1 MLVIHSCFNHSI
13 QDNTVSLA
21 LFNRISG
28 ILKRTFSSG
37 AHLHCFFFFLRLPGL
52 LINLPNLFVI
62 KNETGIHNLPSQLI
76 FNVYNMENQESINQ
90 ISERKSYVVSKIQ
103 DAVYHIMFPLFQSH
117 KKKNFRF
124 IQIPSTELTHI
135 K

>member
-37 AHLHCFFFFLRLPGL
+37 AHLHFFFLRLPGL

-76 FNVYNMENQESINQ
+76 LTVYNMENQESINQ

-117 KKKNFRF
+117 KKKKSGSFKF
-124 IQIPSTELTHI
+124 QAQS
-135 K
+135 